1 MKAEIEQ
8 IYKQLKNTD
17 FNQYHQK
24 IGAEL
29 KKEKPFTVEMPKGSN
44 IYYCHTWEHEP
55 ETIEKAK
62 SDYRKIL
69 EVRFSMYN
77 LKKPA
82 YLKLFEMPGNLDYQI
97 ETQLDMISDIIQRVY
112 MKPFASVQMGYF
124 LSPEQYV
131 TLGEIWAYCDLFIE
145 FYEMLQSYQA
155 GNYQTGFTT
164 KPELN
169 LQKIFAELSAA
180 GYIESDFSGFLAV
193 FSPLPVLFHRVRW
206 IKQNQRGKNTAK
218 KALIDMLRLMGVP
231 DDQIT
236 DKKRL
241 EACFADA
248 DGQPLIFT
256 GSNFYN
262 NNDYRH
268 HSEYYPELQKIIG

>member
-1 MKAEIEQ
+1 MKAEDVKPNDE
-8 IYKQLKNTD
+8 IYSLIKGCDFQRYYQSFDKSNPQYQHVLTVRKQT
-17 FNQYHQK
+17 FWIQK
-24 IGAEL
+24 ML
-29 KKEKPFTVEMPKGSN
+29 
-44 IYYCHTWEHEP
+44 
-55 ETIEKAK
+55 TIETLK
-62 SDYRKIL
+62 RPCNIGVIL
-69 EVRFSMYN
+69 
-77 LKKPA
+77 KH
-82 YLKLFEMPGNLDYQI
+82 
-97 ETQLDMISDIIQRVY
+97 
-112 MKPFASVQMGYF
+112 SVQAYSVYIQSERCPNRYLFTDLLMGYVPAPDCYIEF
-124 LSPEQYV
+124 GRLW
-131 TLGEIWAYCDLFIE
+131 GYCDLFVDS
-145 FYEMLQSYQA
+145 YEIFQKYRA
-155 GNYQTGFTT
+155 GNYQTGFTI
-164 KPELN
+164 KPKLN

-231 DDQIT
+231 ADQIT

-241 EACFADA
+241 EACFADD